1 MNEELKLCGKPSN
14 GDQERQKM
22 MNIIPQEDKRRRSL
36 DSLLKWKPKSTSSI
50 ISIAKIRSL
59 ASNKSNKVFMLP
71 IEDLVV
77 NASTQ
82 KNMTLG
88 SSSNLN
94 TQRDDGTMTS
104 RITSRTNYSLESSK
118 SSFMRRLSLRGG
130 VVVAGPMAK
139 ATIDGLGLQQE
150 ELRFLKTTFD
160 EIDKN
165 DDGRIDK
172 LEFLH
177 ELGEAEATADPNSF
191 TNKVYQ
197 RIQLNWHDDNGINF
211 DEFVRMSG
219 TFCMFTHTDMTRFV
233 FGCYNKGGD
242 GIFGKQ
248 DFVDLS
254 RAWTQSDGGPKTWL
268 DVLKFD
274 KTHKAYLDENDFI
287 AMEAAYPQLLGFARR
302 LQHKL
307 QEISLGNAFYT
318 NVMQRQEHV
327 RTQEDRARMMSSS
340 IMSSIKLL
348 PEDTVPGVD
357 SPSDTGLTSVAEQP
371 DLTKRDNRNL
381 LKLGYKLLTNS
392 V

>member
-1 MNEELKLCGKPSN
+1 MHLS
-14 GDQERQKM
+14 
-22 MNIIPQEDKRRRSL
+22 
-36 DSLLKWKPKSTSSI
+36 
-50 ISIAKIRSL
+50 
-59 ASNKSNKVFMLP
+59 

-77 NASTQ
+77 DTSTQ
-82 KNMTLG
+82 KNTTLG
-88 SSSNLN
+88 SCSNHN
-94 TQRDDGTMTS
+94 TQGDDIT
-104 RITSRTNYSLESSK
+104 ITSPITPRTNYSCDSTK
-118 SSFMRRLSLRGG
+118 SFLCRLSMSGG
-130 VVVAGPMAK
+130 VVIAGPVARV
-139 ATIDGLGLQQE
+139 AIDGLGLQQE
-150 ELRFLKTTFD
+150 ELRVLRSTFD
-160 EIDKN
+160 EIDK
-165 DDGRIDK
+165 DYDGRIDK

-177 ELGEAEATADPNSF
+177 ELGEAEATAEPNSF
-191 TNKVYQ
+191 ANKVYQ
-197 RIQLNWHDDNGINF
+197 RIQLNWTHDNGITF
-211 DEFVRMSG
+211 DEFVHMSG
-219 TFCMFTHTDMTRFV
+219 TFCMFTHSDMTRFV

-340 IMSSIKLL
+340 IMSSIKIL
-348 PEDTVPGVD
+348 PGDTVSGIDTPSLP
-357 SPSDTGLTSVAEQP
+357 SPSDIIDLTLTSEP

-381 LKLGYKLLTNS
+381 LKLGYKLLTNA